1 MQADYQTAVAEKDQ
15 MTELYS
21 SELAT
26 LKETNVT
33 LQLQQSE
40 ASSETAALAQKQSDL
55 HQELVAL
62 RETKAEVMELCHRY
76 EEMYNE
82 ERERRQADREQIRMM
97 RAEGLTDSK
106 TVAMVADSLRKKLS
120 DEKRSVAKV
129 GAENRSLKAQV
140 AFLERKL
147 RDRER
152 AFSSSSATQPGRP
165 SLAQHGDHLLPE
177 SHSSTYCFKG
187 EFENSHSVTG
197 DILVSHYFST
207 ADTTL
212 DDTLSTVPQDQS
224 TAGRPTPHPQRQGR
238 LSTIPQDQST
248 AGRPTQHPQRQG
260 RLAEQGDDLGRISEL
275 RSRNRK
281 VLPHLKSSYAVELQ
295 EKKEDRY
302 VLQEGPRGPRGKKSG
317 NATSLRLT
325 SHSIA
330 TDDTRKRTSGYRKLA
345 GDLSFSG
352 SPVSSRRR
360 ISDPATPL
368 SLLRAADDDTV
379 LESTRRTTLDPRT
392 LSILAQRDENR
403 PEVDES
409 SQAGLFEM
417 NFSPPSRPR
426 VAARLPEKL
435 RQRLEKPVKPV
446 SATTAVTTTG
456 RKQPSAARKSTQPP
470 PRSSKRSALKTKN

>member
-40 ASSETAALAQKQSDL
+40 ASSETAALAQNQSDL
-55 HQELVAL
+55 HRELVAL

-147 RDRER
+147 RDSER
-152 AFSSSSATQPGRP
+152 AFSSSSTTQPGRP
-165 SLAQHGDHLLPE
+165 SLAQHGDHRLPE
-177 SHSSTYCFKG
+177 SHSSTYCSKG

-197 DILVSHYFST
+197 DILVSHYLST

-212 DDTLSTVPQDQS
+212 DGTLSTVPQDQS
-224 TAGRPTPHPQRQGR
+224 TAGRP
-238 LSTIPQDQST
+238 
-248 AGRPTQHPQRQG
+248 AQHPQRQG
-260 RLAEQGDDLGRISEL
+260 SLTEQGNDDLGRISEL

-317 NATSLRLT
+317 NTTSLRLT
-325 SHSIA
+325 SDSIA

-345 GDLSFSG
+345 GDLSSSG

-368 SLLRAADDDTV
+368 SLLRAVDDDTV

>member
-224 TAGRPTPHPQRQGR
+224 TAGRPTQHPQRQGT
-238 LSTIPQDQST
+238 LSTVPQDQST
-248 AGRPTQHPQRQG
+248 AGRPTQNPQRQG

-302 VLQEGPRGPRGKKSG
+302 VLQEGPRGPRGNKSG
-317 NATSLRLT
+317 NTTSLRLT

-392 LSILAQRDENR
+392 LSILAQRDENCH
-403 PEVDES
+403 EVDES
-409 SQAGLFEM
+409 SQACLFEM

-426 VAARLPEKL
+426 ARLPEKL